1 MADKPLVEDFQK
13 LDPGSELVHLY
24 ELEYEKGEFVYFH
37 SGVEE
42 DLSTL
47 HFRDYDSPATVRE
60 YVALPIKS
68 EGFEVK
74 NDGAIARPN
83 VLIANINTVF
93 SNAIGTLD
101 YNDILGLKF
110 IRRTTLKKYLD
121 NGSGN
126 SSNPPVEYPRQV
138 WIMDRIKTRS
148 KSYVQIELLSPF
160 DLETAKI
167 PARVIFADR
176 CSFKYQGA
184 SPHLDRWKREQ
195 SGCNW
200 HIEGTLY
207 GGTVGNGVKFTV
219 FVNEDDEYVVPSTTS
234 FTTVGSTSFSATKDS
249 YYRNTKTSTRFN
261 ANGSTSS
268 VTISNYWQ
276 ARSSGVLGTPSDSNS
291 NYKRVRVYSTY
302 NHGTEY
308 FTYVDDRDN
317 DYVVFTDNV
326 STSETYNKTLLWKA
340 DQPSENQAPGYTKY
354 WKKGDL
360 CSKTTTGCKMRFGFS
375 PKSVNSSASTG
386 KAATNTNAV
395 LPFGGFP
402 AARNFK

>member
-47 HFRDYDSPATVRE
+47 HFRDYDSPGTVRE

-74 NDGAIARPN
+74 NDGAMARPN

-126 SSNPPVEYPRQV
+126 SSNPPTEYPRQV

-200 HIEGTLY
+200 HIEGALY
-207 GGTVGNGVKFTV
+207 GGTT
-219 FVNEDDEYVVPSTTS
+219 
-234 FTTVGSTSFSATKDS
+234 GS
-249 YYRNTKTSTRFN
+249 
-261 ANGSTSS
+261 
-268 VTISNYWQ
+268 
-276 ARSSGVLGTPSDSNS
+276 
-291 NYKRVRVYSTY
+291 
-302 NHGTEY
+302 
-308 FTYVDDRDN
+308 
-317 DYVVFTDNV
+317 
-326 STSETYNKTLLWKA
+326 
-340 DQPSENQAPGYTKY
+340 
-354 WKKGDL
+354 GD
-360 CSKTTTGCKMRFGFS
+360 G
-375 PKSVNSSASTG
+375 SASG
-386 KAATNTNAV
+386 AD
-395 LPFGGFP
+395 P
-402 AARNFK
+402 